1 MLAACTVLIDGL
13 AVVRRYPRSGRSGL
27 NTMPQRSPGQANQ
40 LIRGTRE
47 SGQHGAPARPLF
59 THVVLHGVSGAF
71 GGAGATGP
79 CRVWAEPTM
88 LSAQRRRRE
97 PALASF
103 GAVGT
108 ALLILLNLLVNER
121 HLSESL
127 PTLNFFYPQAYPQ
140 CPPGQL
146 LPRGAKR

>member
-1 MLAACTVLIDGL
+1 M
-13 AVVRRYPRSGRSGL
+13 VVRRYPRSGRSRL
-27 NTMPQRSPGQANQ
+27 NTMPPAVARATNQ

-47 SGQHGAPARPLF
+47 PGQHGAPARPIHPVPLRD
-59 THVVLHGVSGAF
+59 VSGAF

-97 PALASF
+97 SALASF

-108 ALLILLNLLVNER
+108 ALLIYLNPLINER

-140 CPPGQL
+140 GRAVATTPDG
-146 LPRGAKR
+146 